1 MIIRLYIL
9 KKSFFVKKID
19 KGGNIIKIDET
30 INEKGEIISKDGKI
44 IKIIDK
50 GVNIIKKNIT
60 LIKTG
65 DITYEIIEFNYLDIK
80 EKIDIIKQI
89 ENGLN
94 YLHENDIFH
103 GDLAF
108 KNILYEIKDNKNI
121 YKITDFGL
129 SKILKAENIKVFI

>member
-1 MIIRLYIL
+1 M
-9 KKSFFVKKID
+9 
-19 KGGNIIKIDET
+19 
-30 INEKGEIISKDGKI
+30 
-44 IKIIDK
+44 
-50 GVNIIKKNIT
+50 
-60 LIKTG
+60 
-65 DITYEIIEFNYLDIK
+65 DIK

-129 SKILKAENIKVFI
+129 SKILKAENIKCLYEEHGFIFELPCPPNLRSPAYFLNNKKIDTQDDLFSLSKLSFSLLINYNFDTHNELLNTVPFLHFFL